1 MGIDETR
8 RNDMGG
14 GEMDR
19 VVPLNQLHGYE
30 VADDDPD
37 IRGWKVMAAD
47 GRGIG
52 EVDQL
57 LVDTA
62 AMKVRYLDVD
72 LDDNLAGDR
81 HALIPIGYARL
92 DPDDRRVF
100 VDGLSTAQVAAL
112 PAYGHG
118 PVTRDMDET
127 FNRPFASTPQAREG
141 QRETRIVR
149 HEEQLAIGKRRTEAG
164 EVQVHKRVE
173 TEHVRQPVQLAH
185 EEVTVER
192 RPITDPARAAGG
204 EARIEGGEIH
214 VPLMAEEAV
223 VEKRVVPREEL
234 IVRKREVQEP
244 EVVEA
249 EVRKE
254 RIEVDRDG
262 DARRNPR

>member
-1 MGIDETR
+1 MGIDEMD
-8 RNDMGG
+8 RN
-14 GEMDR
+14 EMDR

-37 IRGWKVMAAD
+37 IRGWQVLAGD

-57 LVDTA
+57 LVDTD

-72 LDDNLAGDR
+72 LDDGLAGDR
-81 HALIPIGYARL
+81 HALVPIGYARL
-92 DPDDRRVF
+92 DPDQRRVF
-100 VDGLSTAQVAAL
+100 VDGLSATQVAAL

-118 PVTRDMDET
+118 PVTRDMDEE
-127 FNRPFASTPQAREG
+127 FNRPFAGASRTDG
-141 QRETRIVR
+141 VRETRIVR
-149 HEEQLAIGKRRTEAG
+149 HEEQLAVGKRRTEAG

-173 TEHVRQPVQLAH
+173 TEHVRRPVQLAH

-234 IVRKREVQEP
+234 IVRKREVEER

-249 EVRKE
+249 DLRKE